1 MRGDAG
7 TVGGIA
13 MLLADIIRTVTRTQ
27 ALLLA
32 ILALA
37 SVLPAAVR
45 AQAAHQEQVPIVLGQ
60 SCVLSGPSKN
70 LGLELRAGLLA
81 AFSKVNDDGGIGGRD
96 ILLVSRD
103 DGYEPDRAVRN
114 TRAFIQDESIFMLI
128 GEVGTPTSNAVLPL
142 VEQYKIPFFAPFT
155 GAEILRQPFRQYV
168 INVRASYYQEMERLA
183 SYLIEKKKIKKIACF
198 YQDDSYG
205 LDGLKGIELA
215 LARRGLQ
222 LVSKGSYERNTV
234 AVLRGLTDVLQADPE
249 AVVLAGTYSA
259 CAEFIKLSKARTS
272 KRLLYCNISFVGTDS
287 LKNTL
292 GRYGSDVI
300 VSQVVPYPFDTEV
313 PLIHEYTDAMEKYQ
327 HDAPISFTSLE
338 GYMAGKLF
346 AQIATLVP
354 GELTREK
361 FIATMEQVGTFDL
374 GGVTLQFGP
383 QDHQGM
389 DTIYLTEINPD
400 LKKVVKE

>member
-1 MRGDAG
+1 M
-7 TVGGIA
+7 V
-13 MLLADIIRTVTRTQ
+13 
-27 ALLLA
+27 
-32 ILALA
+32 LAL
-37 SVLPAAVR
+37 VLLFSAHSSDIPA
-45 AQAAHQEQVPIVLGQ
+45 QTPQEEKTPILLGQ
-60 SCVLSGPSKN
+60 SCALTGPSKN

-81 AFSKVNDDGGIGGRD
+81 AFSKVNDEGGVDGRD
-96 ILLVSRD
+96 ILLISRD

-114 TRAFIQDESIFMLI
+114 TKAFIQDEAIFMLI

-142 VEQYKIPFFAPFT
+142 IEEHKIPFFAPFT
-155 GAEILRQPFRQYV
+155 GAEVLRQPFRKHV

-183 SYLIEKKKIKKIACF
+183 AYLIDKKKIRKIACF

-215 LARRGLQ
+215 LARRGLS
-222 LVSKGSYERNTV
+222 LVAKGSYERNTV

-272 KRLLYCNISFVGTDS
+272 KKLLFCNISFVGTES
-287 LKNTL
+287 LKNAL

-300 VSQVVPYPFDTEV
+300 VSQVVPYPQDTEL
-313 PLIHEYTDAMEKYQ
+313 PLIHEYTDAMGKYQ

-346 AQIATLVP
+346 AQIVAKVP

-383 QDHQGM
+383 MDHQGM
-389 DTIYLTEINPD
+389 DAVYLTEINPD
-400 LKKVVKE
+400 LKKVKE

>member
-1 MRGDAG
+1 MM
-7 TVGGIA
+7 V
-13 MLLADIIRTVTRTQ
+13 
-27 ALLLA
+27 A
-32 ILALA
+32 ILAFA
-37 SVLPAAVR
+37 SALPAGVR
-45 AQAAHQEQVPIVLGQ
+45 AQAVHTEQVPIVLGQ
-60 SCVLSGPSKN
+60 SCALTGPSKN

-114 TRAFIQDESIFMLI
+114 TRTFIQDESIFMLI

-142 VEQYKIPFFAPFT
+142 IEEYKIPFFAPFT
-155 GAEILRQPFRQYV
+155 GAEVLRQPFRQYV

-183 SYLIEKKKIKKIACF
+183 SYLIEKKKITKIACF

-259 CAEFIKLSKARTS
+259 CAEFIKLSKTRTS
-272 KRLLYCNISFVGTDS
+272 KRLLYCNISFVGTES
-287 LKNTL
+287 LKDAL

-300 VSQVVPYPFDTEV
+300 VSQVVPYPLDTEV

-327 HDAPISFTSLE
+327 HDAPISFISLE

-346 AQIATLVP
+346 AQIATMVP

-361 FIATMEQVGTFDL
+361 FISTMEQVGTFDL

-383 QDHQGM
+383 KDHQGM

>member
-1 MRGDAG
+1 MQGQS
-7 TVGGIA
+7 GGVE
-13 MLLADIIRTVTRTQ
+13 MLCATINRTVLRTT
-27 ALLLA
+27 AMMIA
-32 ILALA
+32 ILTLVALHSA
-37 SVLPAAVR
+37 EVR
-45 AQAAHQEQVPIVLGQ
+45 AQAAREEQVPIVLGQ
-60 SCVLSGPSKN
+60 SCALTGPSKN

-114 TRAFIQDESIFMLI
+114 TKTFIQDESIFMLI

-142 VEQYKIPFFAPFT
+142 IEEYRVPFFAPFT
-155 GAEILRQPFRQYV
+155 GAEVLRQPFRQYV

-183 SYLIEKKKIKKIACF
+183 SYLIEKKKIRKIACF

-215 LARRGLQ
+215 LARRGLR

-234 AVLRGLTDVLQADPE
+234 AVLRGLTDVLKADPE

-259 CAEFIKLSKARTS
+259 CAEFIKLSKSRTS

-287 LKNTL
+287 LKNAL

-300 VSQVVPYPFDTEV
+300 VSQVVPYPLDTEV

-327 HDAPISFTSLE
+327 HDAAISFTSLE

-346 AQIATLVP
+346 AQIATMVP

-383 QDHQGM
+383 KDHQGM

>member
-1 MRGDAG
+1 MFLAG
-7 TVGGIA
+7 
-13 MLLADIIRTVTRTQ
+13 IIRTAVRSR
-27 ALLLA
+27 AMMVA

-37 SVLPAAVR
+37 SALPAGVR
-45 AQAAHQEQVPIVLGQ
+45 AQAVHTEQVPIVLGQ
-60 SCVLSGPSKN
+60 SCALTGPSKN

-142 VEQYKIPFFAPFT
+142 IEEYRIPFFAPFT
-155 GAEILRQPFRQYV
+155 GAEVLRQPFRQYV

-183 SYLIEKKKIKKIACF
+183 SYLIEKKKIRKIACF

-215 LARRGLQ
+215 LARRGLR

-234 AVLRGLTDVLQADPE
+234 AVLRGLTDVLLADPE

-259 CAEFIKLSKARTS
+259 CAEFIKLSKTRTS
-272 KRLLYCNISFVGTDS
+272 KRLLYCNISFVGTES
-287 LKNTL
+287 LKDAL

-300 VSQVVPYPFDTEV
+300 VSQVVPYPLDTEV

-327 HDAPISFTSLE
+327 HDAPISFISLE

-383 QDHQGM
+383 KDHQGM

>member
-1 MRGDAG
+1 MFLAG
-7 TVGGIA
+7 
-13 MLLADIIRTVTRTQ
+13 IIRTVVRTR
-27 ALLLA
+27 AMMVA
-32 ILALA
+32 ILAFA
-37 SVLPAAVR
+37 SALPAGVR
-45 AQAAHQEQVPIVLGQ
+45 AQAVHTEQVPIVLGQ
-60 SCVLSGPSKN
+60 SCALTGPSKN

-114 TRAFIQDESIFMLI
+114 TRTFIQDESIFMLI

-142 VEQYKIPFFAPFT
+142 IEEYKIPFFAPFT
-155 GAEILRQPFRQYV
+155 GAEVLRQPFRQYV

-183 SYLIEKKKIKKIACF
+183 SYLIEKKKITKIACF

-215 LARRGLQ
+215 LARRGLR

-259 CAEFIKLSKARTS
+259 CAEFIKLSKTRTS
-272 KRLLYCNISFVGTDS
+272 KRLLYCNISFVGTES
-287 LKNTL
+287 LKDAL

-300 VSQVVPYPFDTEV
+300 VSQVVPYPLDTEV

-327 HDAPISFTSLE
+327 HDAPISFISLE

-346 AQIATLVP
+346 AQIATMVP

-361 FIATMEQVGTFDL
+361 FISTMEQVGTFDL

-383 QDHQGM
+383 KDHQGM

>member
-1 MRGDAG
+1 M
-7 TVGGIA
+7 V
-13 MLLADIIRTVTRTQ
+13 
-27 ALLLA
+27 A
-32 ILALA
+32 ILAFA
-37 SVLPAAVR
+37 SALPAGVR
-45 AQAAHQEQVPIVLGQ
+45 AQAVHTEQVPIVLGQ
-60 SCVLSGPSKN
+60 SCALTGPSKN

-114 TRAFIQDESIFMLI
+114 TRTFIQDESIFMLI

-142 VEQYKIPFFAPFT
+142 IEEYKIPFFAPFT
-155 GAEILRQPFRQYV
+155 GAEVLRQPFRQYV

-183 SYLIEKKKIKKIACF
+183 SYLIEKKKITKIACF

-215 LARRGLQ
+215 LARRGLR

-259 CAEFIKLSKARTS
+259 CAEFIKLSKTRTS
-272 KRLLYCNISFVGTDS
+272 KRLLYCNISFVGTES
-287 LKNTL
+287 LKDAL

-300 VSQVVPYPFDTEV
+300 VSQVVPYPLDTEV

-327 HDAPISFTSLE
+327 HDAPISFISLE

-346 AQIATLVP
+346 AQIATMVP

-361 FIATMEQVGTFDL
+361 FISTMEQVGTFDL

-383 QDHQGM
+383 KDHQGM

>member
-1 MRGDAG
+1 MFLAG
-7 TVGGIA
+7 
-13 MLLADIIRTVTRTQ
+13 IIRTVVRTR
-27 ALLLA
+27 AMMVA
-32 ILALA
+32 ILAFA
-37 SVLPAAVR
+37 SALPAGVR
-45 AQAAHQEQVPIVLGQ
+45 AQAVHTEQVPIVLGQ
-60 SCVLSGPSKN
+60 SCALTGPSKN

-114 TRAFIQDESIFMLI
+114 TRTFIQDESIFMLI

-142 VEQYKIPFFAPFT
+142 IEEYKIPFFAPFT
-155 GAEILRQPFRQYV
+155 GAEVLRQPFRQYV

-183 SYLIEKKKIKKIACF
+183 SYLIEKKKITKIACF

-215 LARRGLQ
+215 LARRGLR

-234 AVLRGLTDVLQADPE
+234 AVLRGLTDVLLADPE

-259 CAEFIKLSKARTS
+259 CAEFIKLSKTRTS
-272 KRLLYCNISFVGTDS
+272 KRLLYCNISFVGTES
-287 LKNTL
+287 LKDAL

-300 VSQVVPYPFDTEV
+300 VSQVVPYPLDTEV

-327 HDAPISFTSLE
+327 HDAPISFISLE

-346 AQIATLVP
+346 AQIATMVP

-361 FIATMEQVGTFDL
+361 FISTMEQVGTFDL

-383 QDHQGM
+383 KDHQGM

>member
-1 MRGDAG
+1 MM
-7 TVGGIA
+7 V
-13 MLLADIIRTVTRTQ
+13 
-27 ALLLA
+27 A
-32 ILALA
+32 ILAFA
-37 SVLPAAVR
+37 SALPAGVR
-45 AQAAHQEQVPIVLGQ
+45 AQAVHTEQVPIVLGQ
-60 SCVLSGPSKN
+60 SCALTGPSKN

-114 TRAFIQDESIFMLI
+114 TRTFIQDESIFMLI

-142 VEQYKIPFFAPFT
+142 IEEYKIPFFAPFT
-155 GAEILRQPFRQYV
+155 GAEVLRQPFRQYV

-183 SYLIEKKKIKKIACF
+183 SYLIEKKKITKIACF

-215 LARRGLQ
+215 LARRGLR

-259 CAEFIKLSKARTS
+259 CAEFIKLSKTRTS
-272 KRLLYCNISFVGTDS
+272 KRLLYCNISFVGTES
-287 LKNTL
+287 LKDAL

-300 VSQVVPYPFDTEV
+300 VSQVVPYPLDTEV

-327 HDAPISFTSLE
+327 HDAPISFISLE

-346 AQIATLVP
+346 AQIATMVP

-361 FIATMEQVGTFDL
+361 FISTMEQVGTFDL

-383 QDHQGM
+383 KDHQGM